1 MNDKELK
8 NIKFIRE
15 WNFDPYKEINTLD
28 KEGLSKKEKEIV
40 SKFYLKLLT
49 YKEKAYLENILMPY
63 KDRIIY
69 IKKQT
74 IGKNWAGINIKLES
88 IIAENLYDM
97 ISLPVFEKDKY
108 YKNLVNNKPYTK
120 EELELFKE

>member
-1 MNDKELK
+1 MKKDVVDYLK
-8 NIKFIRE
+8 NIFKT
-15 WNFDPYKEINTLD
+15 K
-28 KEGLSKKEKEIV
+28 S
-40 SKFYLKLLT
+40 LLT
-49 YKEKAYLENILMPY
+49 AEEKTYLENVLMPF

-74 IGKNWAGINIKLES
+74 IGRNWAGINIKLES
-88 IIAENLYDM
+88 IIAENLYDR

-108 YKNLVNNKPYTK
+108 YKNLVSNQPYTK

>member
-15 WNFDPYKEINTLD
+15 WNFDPYKKINTLD
-28 KEGLSKKEKEIV
+28 KEGLSKKDKEIV
-40 SKFYLKLLT
+40 SKFSLKLLT
-49 YKEKAYLENILMPY
+49 SKEKKYLENILKPF

-74 IGKNWAGINIKLES
+74 IGRNWAGINIKLES
-88 IIAENLYDM
+88 VIAENLYDM
-97 ISLPVFEKDKY
+97 ISLPVFKKEDK

>member
-28 KEGLSKKEKEIV
+28 KEGLSKKDKEIV
-40 SKFYLKLLT
+40 SKFSLKLLT
-49 YKEKAYLENILMPY
+49 SKEKNYLKNVLMPY

-74 IGKNWAGINIKLES
+74 IGRNWAEINIKLES
-88 IIAENLYDM
+88 IIAEKLYDM

-108 YKNLVNNKPYTK
+108 YKNLVNDKPYTK